1 MPRLLEQRPP
11 QLSLQLGEAHR
22 PPSRLEMLT
31 KELGHRRERES
42 GKKCLVNMGQSNTNT
57 RPSTPCPHLTASLR
71 SQFSVFIPRSSC
83 LSPGLITQIFPWE
96 RDIDCRVG
104 DTLTSVHR
112 ISPCTPHWSR
122 PLIGQWG
129 SSTGLW
135 LAEMEASCQW
145 LRCDGGIWVFTLL
158 GGGISHTHLL
168 GTLSTHHHHNM
179 LGFKLINNI
188 NSSHTGAR
196 RGILPIE
203 DPFPPIEEHLTI

>member
-42 GKKCLVNMGQSNTNT
+42 GKKCLVNMGQSNTNIG
-57 RPSTPCPHLTASLR
+57 P
-71 SQFSVFIPRSSC
+71 VFVPRTSC

-96 RDIDCRVG
+96 RDIDCHVG
-104 DTLTSVHR
+104 DTMTSVHR

-135 LAEMEASCQW
+135 LAETEASCQW
-145 LRCDGGIWVFTLL
+145 LRCDVGIWVFTLQ
-158 GGGISHTHLL
+158 GGGISHTHIL

-179 LGFKLINNI
+179 PGFKLINNM
-188 NSSHTGAR
+188 NSHTGTR